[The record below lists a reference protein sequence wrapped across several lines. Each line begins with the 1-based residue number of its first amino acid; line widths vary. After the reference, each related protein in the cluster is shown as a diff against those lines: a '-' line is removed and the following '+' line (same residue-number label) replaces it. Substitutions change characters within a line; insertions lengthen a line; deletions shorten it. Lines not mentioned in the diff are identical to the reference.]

1 VKANY
6 LNQAF
11 NPAQARAIEKY
22 VEGILAAGAKPV
34 EVPAPV
40 VVAEKKPTRVKPSL
54 SEETSSSS
62 PVAAPVVAAKPETTE
77 E

>member
-1 VKANY
+1 MKANY

-11 NPAQARAIEKY
+11 DPAQVRAIEKY
-22 VEGILAAGAKPV
+22 VAAALAAGIKAI
-34 EVPAPV
+34 ELPAPV
-40 VVAEKKPTRVKPSL
+40 VAVEKKSTRVKPSL

-62 PVAAPVVAAKPETTE
+62 PAAAPVVAETTE